1 MKQTAVTKQKTLD
14 VIMNLTGLVQHLMRN
29 SQKYGPLKFVLDS
42 WLADAGIDEQ
52 DLEDLRTFYLSP
64 EWKIVQ
70 DADLE
75 TSEN

>member
-52 DLEDLRTFYLSP
+52 GN
-64 EWKIVQ
+64 IVN
-70 DADLE
+70 E
-75 TSEN
+75 SGNTIVF